1 LNTPAA
7 PDKNPA
13 IPVEVCI
20 HSKDDAYV
28 SRSVSSAWQGGAGRI
43 ELCAH
48 MEQDGL
54 TPSVKHIEL
63 AREAFRDRPGLLPMI
78 RPRGGD
84 FFYHRDDIALM
95 EQQIKAAA
103 RAGADGVVIG
113 VLDQETS
120 AVHKPY
126 SERLVGMAREHGLSV
141 SFHRAFDAASDW
153 QYALDTLLGLGI
165 DRVLTSGMP
174 WGSAGTAL
182 DGVERLVQMAAFV
195 GGEIE
200 IVAGGGVAID
210 NGPAIVSALTGKRC
224 SLHAY
229 SSMLTDGEVSPQK
242 VQQLVSLTA

>member
-1 LNTPAA
+1 M
-7 PDKNPA
+7 
-13 IPVEVCI
+13 ISVEVCI

-28 SRSVSSAWQGGAGRI
+28 SRSVSNAWKGGAERI

-48 MEQDGL
+48 MDQDGL

-63 AREAFRDRPGLLPMI
+63 AREVFRDRPGLLPMI

-84 FFYHRDDIALM
+84 FFYCRDEIALM

-113 VLDQETS
+113 VLDQRTS

-126 SERLVGMAREHGLSV
+126 SERLVGMAREHELSV
-141 SFHRAFDAASDW
+141 SFHRAFDAAPDW
-153 QYALDTLLGLGI
+153 QYALEALLELGV
-165 DRVLTSGMP
+165 DRVLTSGMS
-174 WGSAGTAL
+174 WGSVGTAL
-182 DGVERLVQMAAFV
+182 AGVEQLAQMAAFA
-195 GGEIE
+195 GAEIE

-210 NGPAIVSALTGKRC
+210 NGPTIVAALLGQRF

-229 SSMLTDGEVSPQK
+229 SSMLTHGEVSPEK
-242 VQQLVSLTA
+242 VQQLVSLAL